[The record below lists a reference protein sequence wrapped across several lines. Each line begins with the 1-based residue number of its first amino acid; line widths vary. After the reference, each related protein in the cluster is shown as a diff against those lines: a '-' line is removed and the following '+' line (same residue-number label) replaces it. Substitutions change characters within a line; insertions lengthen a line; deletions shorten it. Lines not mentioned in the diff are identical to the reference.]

1 MKEITI
7 YIITAIAMIGVD
19 ICFLSLLKSFFD
31 SQIRSVQGTGIQLDL
46 YAVWICYLVLVT
58 GLYYFIIKDNRPI
71 IDAFFLGF
79 VINTVYET
87 TNKSLLSK
95 WRWETV
101 AVDGIWGGILFAITA
116 TLVYAIEGKKWHI
129 R

>member
-7 YIITAIAMIGVD
+7 YLLTAIVLIGVD
-19 ICFLSLLKSFFD
+19 LCMLSLLKNFFD
-31 SQIRSVQGTGIQLDL
+31 SQIRSVQGTGIQLDF
-46 YAVWICYLVLVT
+46 YAVMICYLVLVT

-79 VINTVYET
+79 FTNMVYET

-101 AVDGIWGGILFAITA
+101 VVDGMWGGILMAVTA
-116 TLVYAIEGKKWHI
+116 TLVYTIEGKKWHI